1 MILEIRHLK
10 MVEAIAKE
18 KGVTRA
24 ALCLN
29 ISQSALSHQLREIED
44 RLQVPL
50 FLRVKKRMIL
60 TEAGE
65 RLLACSTIVMKE
77 LQHAEEEIRRIAGA
91 LQ

>member
-10 MVEAIAKE
+10 MVAAIAKE
-18 KGVTRA
+18 KAVTRA
-24 ALCLN
+24 ALRLN

-50 FLRVKKRMIL
+50 FLRLKKRMIL

-65 RLLACSTIVMKE
+65 RLLTCSSVVMKE
-77 LQHAEEEIRRIAGA
+77 LQHAEEVIRRIAG
-91 LQ
+91 